1 MRRIGI
7 ALQVFNF
14 WRHSIVRDFQMKYLA
29 HVAAIEST
37 GARLYLFCFQFTAGT
52 CLHCL
57 TSLEVKGNIT
67 TFCLQGNNSCA
78 IVSVMADRTVRTS
91 SSIRLSKDDK
101 NRLRWLRKDFGGLG
115 QSAVV
120 TIALSELY
128 ARRKALQKAPE
139 PTKEEAPIGDTQA
152 P

>member
-1 MRRIGI
+1 
-7 ALQVFNF
+7 
-14 WRHSIVRDFQMKYLA
+14 
-29 HVAAIEST
+29 
-37 GARLYLFCFQFTAGT
+37 
-52 CLHCL
+52 
-57 TSLEVKGNIT
+57 
-67 TFCLQGNNSCA
+67 
-78 IVSVMADRTVRTS
+78 MADRTVRTS

-139 PTKEEAPIGDTQA
+139 INKEGQAQIAPDAA

>member
-7 ALQVFNF
+7 AAKVFDF
-14 WRHSIVRDFQMKYLA
+14 WRHSIMRDFDVEYLA
-29 HVAAIEST
+29 NPAPMKSTT
-37 GARLYLFCFQFTAGT
+37 GACFYSNRFQFTAGT
-52 CLHCL
+52 FLHCL
-57 TSLEVKGNIT
+57 TSLAVKGNIT

-78 IVSVMADRTVRTS
+78 IVSVMADRTIRTS

-101 NRLRWLRKDFGGLG
+101 YRLRWLRKDFGGLG

-128 ARRKALQKAPE
+128 ARRKALHKAPE
-139 PTKEEAPIGDTQA
+139 HTKEDAA
-152 P
+152 